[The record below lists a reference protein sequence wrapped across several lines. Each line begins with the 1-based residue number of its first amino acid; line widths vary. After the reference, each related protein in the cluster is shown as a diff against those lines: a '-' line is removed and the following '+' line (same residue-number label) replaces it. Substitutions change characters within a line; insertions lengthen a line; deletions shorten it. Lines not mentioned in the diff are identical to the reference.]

1 MYFKT
6 DQELDEF
13 LQDQGYAG
21 EDMDPVVI
29 IDGYAKA
36 VVDIVQ
42 DPQTGGYRL
51 VYKVETILSEL
62 MDHGMSYPDA
72 VEYFEYNIERGVSYL
87 SEVGPLFSY
96 IDLSNRFAIKEEVK
110 PKKTRKSPKKAK
122 R

>member
-13 LQDQGYAG
+13 LQDKGYAG

-29 IDGYAKA
+29 IDGYPQA

-51 VYKVETILSEL
+51 VYDVQTILDAL
-62 MDHGMSYPDA
+62 MEHGMSYMDA
-72 VEYFEYNIERGVSYL
+72 VEYFDYNIERGASYL
-87 SEVGPLFSY
+87 SDVGPLFRY
-96 IDLSNRFAIKEEVK
+96 INLSDRFAIKEEVK
-110 PKKTRKSPKKAK
+110 YQKPRKSPKKK
-122 R
+122 K